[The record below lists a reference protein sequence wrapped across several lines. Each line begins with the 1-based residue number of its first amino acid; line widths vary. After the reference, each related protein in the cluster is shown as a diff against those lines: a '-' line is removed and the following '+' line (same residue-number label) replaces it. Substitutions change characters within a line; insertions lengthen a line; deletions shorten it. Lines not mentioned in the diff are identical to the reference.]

1 MAKEWESE
9 NKEAVQRRS
18 AIALLRVALQV
29 AGVPLKSLE
38 VVETGTDDR
47 YVKCVFNDGMEKMA
61 DITADSAPLAIWDV
75 LNQVSRLQ
83 ERE

>member
-1 MAKEWESE
+1 MAKKW
-9 NKEAVQRRS
+9 KEINEEAEQRRN
-18 AIALLRVALQV
+18 ALALLRVVLQV

-47 YVKCVFNDGMEKMA
+47 YVKCVFNDGMAKMA
-61 DITADSAPLAIWDV
+61 DITADSTPLAIWDV

-83 ERE
+83 EQE

>member
-18 AIALLRVALQV
+18 AIALLRVVLQV

-61 DITADSAPLAIWDV
+61 DITADSTPLAIWDV

-83 ERE
+83 EQE